1 MVEFWQ
7 ALTDPDFPFLRYA
20 LLGGLVASVAF
31 GVVGSYVVAR
41 RVSYLAGGISHS
53 ALGGIGAALFLQQVW
68 GIEWFDPMLGAALV
82 AVVSAIVIGLV
93 GIYGS
98 GREDTAIGAVWALG
112 MAAGFVL
119 MERLPVSVDATSYLF
134 GNIVLVSKTD
144 IWWVGALDVTV
155 VIAAIA
161 FYPKFLAVSFDEPYA
176 EARGIHVRFYYLLL
190 LVLTAVT
197 VVLLVR
203 LVGIIMAIALLTLP
217 AATAGLFARRLW
229 QMAVLAVLLC
239 AALVV
244 GGLAVAYPLNWPC
257 GPVVVLLA
265 VAAYAGA
272 VLLKYVV
279 KRAIP

>member
-1 MVEFWQ
+1 MADFWQ
-7 ALTDPDFPFLRYA
+7 ALIDPDFPFLRYA
-20 LLGGLVASVAF
+20 LIGGLLASIAF
-31 GVVGSYVVAR
+31 GVVGSYVVTR

-68 GIEWFDPMLGAALV
+68 GIAWFDPMLGAALV
-82 AVVSAIVIGLV
+82 AVGSALVIGLV

-119 MERLPVSVDATSYLF
+119 MDRLPVSVDATSYLF
-134 GNIVLVSKTD
+134 GNIVLVSKAD
-144 IWWVGALDVTV
+144 LVWVGVLDLIV
-155 VIAAIA
+155 VATAVA
-161 FYPKFLAVSFDEPYA
+161 FYPKFLAVSFDEPFA

-229 QMAVLAVLLC
+229 QMALFAVVLC
-239 AALVV
+239 AVTVV
-244 GGLAVAYPLNWPC
+244 AGLTVAYPLNWPC
-257 GPVVVLLA
+257 GPVVVILA
-265 VAAYAGA
+265 VAAYAGG
-272 VLLKYVV
+272 VLV
-279 KRAIP
+279 KNLVKWAIP